1 MTCRVAGFLA
11 AFVFLAQGQAM
22 SFSGNQLQATLQDQ
36 ARAYRVEGLRYQ
48 KEGNLEQAS
57 ACYQK
62 AISLNPNF
70 VEAYNDLGILYEANG
85 RLEKAKDMYLRA
97 IEVAPNYPS
106 SYANMALLYE
116 GQGDYINAVLYWIKR
131 ATLGGPGDPWAD
143 KARKRL
149 EGIASVYPEAYGKIE
164 SRYKANL
171 QKEMIQA
178 SPAAAAA
185 GYSDLDSD
193 LYETGSQQEAP
204 VTLFEDELSADQ
216 KSLDN
221 RSRAITYLTRARES
235 YNKGEYVTALKEA
248 TVAEYLDSSN
258 KEISSFIEQV
268 RRTLLQ

>member
-1 MTCRVAGFLA
+1 MTCRIAGFLA
-11 AFVFLAQGQAM
+11 AFVFLGSGQAA
-22 SFSGNQLQATLQDQ
+22 SFSGGQLQATLQDQ
-36 ARAYRVEGLRYQ
+36 ARAYRLEGLRYQ
-48 KEGNLEQAS
+48 KENNLEQAS

-164 SRYKANL
+164 ARYKANL
-171 QKEMIQA
+171 QKEMMQA

-185 GYSDLDSD
+185 VYSDLDSD
-193 LYETGSQQEAP
+193 LYETDYSQSP
-204 VTLFEDELSADQ
+204 VTLFEDELSQDQ

-221 RSRAITYLTRARES
+221 RSRAITYLTRAKES
-235 YNKGEYVTALKEA
+235 YDKGEYVTALKEA

>member
-1 MTCRVAGFLA
+1 MTCKVAGFLA
-11 AFVFLAQGQAM
+11 AFVLLASGQAF
-22 SFSGNQLQATLQDQ
+22 SFSGSKLQATLQDQ
-36 ARAYRVEGLRYQ
+36 ACAYRAEGLRYQ
-48 KEGNLEQAS
+48 QEGNLELAS
-57 ACYQK
+57 SCYQK

-97 IEVAPNYPS
+97 IEVCPNYPS

-149 EGIASVYPEAYGKIE
+149 EGIASVYPEAYGRIE
-164 SRYKANL
+164 ARYKANL
-171 QKEMIQA
+171 QKEMLQA
-178 SPAAAAA
+178 SPTGAAVV
-185 GYSDLDSD
+185 YSDLDSD
-193 LYETGSQQEAP
+193 LYQSDSSDVP
-204 VTLFEDELSADQ
+204 VTLFEDELTEEQ
-216 KSLDN
+216 RSLDN

-235 YNKGEYVTALKEA
+235 YDKGEYVTALKEA